1 MLFFSLRLHQKWFF
15 LSVLG
20 SRNKRVKKDLF
31 CVNTMGKS
39 KKKHKRD
46 SSNGSSLTSSLS
58 SASSTKSDKEKK
70 RRSRHRSKR
79 PKKSKSSIKSVS
91 NTPPLSYNQQP
102 MVQNHQPNVHP
113 GSIIPEFNPNITEI
127 KNWLEVIDFNAN
139 MYDWSDQTIIFHA
152 LNNLRGTAKLW
163 YDSFI

>member
-1 MLFFSLRLHQKWFF
+1 MLSFLLRLHQNWFF

-31 CVNTMGKS
+31 CVNTISKS
-39 KKKHKRD
+39 KEKHKRD
-46 SSNGSSLTSSLS
+46 SSNDSSSTSSVS

-79 PKKSKSSIKSVS
+79 PKKSKSRMKSVS

-102 MVQNHQPNVHP
+102 MV
-113 GSIIPEFNPNITEI
+113 
-127 KNWLEVIDFNAN
+127 
-139 MYDWSDQTIIFHA
+139 
-152 LNNLRGTAKLW
+152 
-163 YDSFI
+163 